1 MTMRIVYLHTHPQN
15 REIENLISDIL
26 SNFNSSENQVFEIQY
41 IDFKLYK
48 ISSLVKFRRFLKENK
63 IDVIHTYDYVDAY
76 YSLKA
81 AWGLNVKVLLSCYSY
96 YDNLI
101 GRPKRMFKK
110 VLSRVDAVIFPTEVQ
125 KNRFVSKYENNSSKF
140 FKLFHAFSTER
151 LDNYIFKSVRDEFF
165 IDDYRYL
172 IGTLGD
178 FSPKHDLMNILK
190 MVKKLRK
197 SGRNFTC
204 VVSGGLNE
212 KDDAYFDECKYYFL
226 IQGLENYVTYVGDR
240 KDTNNYLSQLDAFVY
255 HSDDESVALS
265 VIEAM
270 TMGINVV
277 VNDDEMIKE
286 ITYNGKY
293 ATLYK
298 TKDAVDF
305 AEKTRDILNNLE
317 DYKII
322 AETVKEECRDIFS
335 IKRHISGLMKI
346 YTKINNKN

>member
-1 MTMRIVYLHTHPQN
+1 
-15 REIENLISDIL
+15 
-26 SNFNSSENQVFEIQY
+26 
-41 IDFKLYK
+41 
-48 ISSLVKFRRFLKENK
+48 
-63 IDVIHTYDYVDAY
+63 
-76 YSLKA
+76 
-81 AWGLNVKVLLSCYSY
+81 
-96 YDNLI
+96 
-101 GRPKRMFKK
+101 
-110 VLSRVDAVIFPTEVQ
+110 
-125 KNRFVSKYENNSSKF
+125 
-140 FKLFHAFSTER
+140 
-151 LDNYIFKSVRDEFF
+151 
-165 IDDYRYL
+165 
-172 IGTLGD
+172 
-178 FSPKHDLMNILK
+178 

-212 KDDAYFDECKYYFL
+212 KDDAYFDECKYYYL

-270 TMGINVV
+270 MMGINVV
-277 VNDDEMIKE
+277 VNDNEMIKE

-317 DYKII
+317 DYKL
-322 AETVKEECRDIFS
+322 
-335 IKRHISGLMKI
+335 HL
-346 YTKINNKN
+346 